1 MSAPTAPAAALERPS
16 LPMRFIYLIALIEL
30 LVDAVVIAP
39 LVISLSLKV
48 LQLQPVL
55 PAGLTKEGALATVT
69 AVGALAALVVTPM
82 FGYWSDRTRSRFGRR
97 RPWVIAGAALLV
109 PTSAVM
115 AFAGDVFTLMAG
127 WALVT
132 IAASMS
138 LAALF
143 GWIADLVPDHQRAKA
158 SGIFGAGNI
167 AGLVPALVIAAAFK
181 NDLVLAFMVMPV
193 VAAVATL
200 LIARFIPDASTAH
213 AALAPARLIGVF
225 ASLLFNPA
233 KHRQFALVWLQRF
246 LIQFGYMLFG
256 TFGLYYLMERMA
268 MDAGGATTT
277 TSMASLLTGV
287 LSMIAA
293 FAFGFIAAKRRD
305 YTPFVI
311 VAIAG
316 VAVAC
321 FLKAFTGDLGWFWVG
336 SGLSG
341 FALGCFYAVDMA
353 LVLRTI
359 PADENA
365 RFLGVFNIAKTLPQ
379 SLAPALAPAFLLI
392 GGKDPIHGGENN
404 YAALFTIAGVFA
416 LLSLLP
422 LAWTT
427 ALRRPVAQAE
437 TFAAVDAP
445 AGTAPH
451 PAAAPG
457 ESRRPSPTLTN
468 GAAR

>member
-1 MSAPTAPAAALERPS
+1 MPATTAPAAGRERTS
-16 LPMRFIYLIALIEL
+16 IPMRWIYLIALIEL

-39 LVISLSLKV
+39 LVVSLSLKV
-48 LQLQPVL
+48 LQLQPAL
-55 PAGLTKEGALATVT
+55 PTGMTKEGALAAVT
-69 AVGALAALVVTPM
+69 AVGALAALIVTPM
-82 FGYWSDRTRSRFGRR
+82 FGYWSDRTRSKHGRR
-97 RPWVIAGAALLV
+97 RIWVVAGAALLV

-167 AGLVPALVIAAAFK
+167 AGLVPALVIATAFK

-193 VAAVATL
+193 VAAVATVI
-200 LIARFIPDASTAH
+200 IARFVPDASTADS
-213 AALAPARLIGVF
+213 AVAPAKLSGVF
-225 ASLLFNPA
+225 TSLVFNPA

-256 TFGLYYLMERMA
+256 TFGLYYLMERLG
-268 MDAGGATTT
+268 MDAGRATTT
-277 TSMASLLTGV
+277 TSMGSLLTGV

-293 FAFGFIAAKRRD
+293 FAFGFIAAKRAN

-311 VAIAG
+311 VAILGIAI
-316 VAVAC
+316 AC
-321 FLKAFTGDLGWFWVG
+321 FLKAFTGEIGWFWVG
-336 SGLSG
+336 SALSG

-353 LVLRTI
+353 LVLRTV
-359 PADENA
+359 PAAENA

-379 SLAPALAPAFLLI
+379 SLAPALAPTFLLI
-392 GGKDPIHGGENN
+392 GGKDPVHGGESN
-404 YAALFTIAGVFA
+404 YAALFTVAGVFV

-427 ALRRPVAQAE
+427 ALRRPAAE
-437 TFAAVDAP
+437 TLTTAP
-445 AGTAPH
+445 ADADVAPET
-451 PAAAPG
+451 PL
-457 ESRRPSPTLTN
+457 LTN
-468 GAAR
+468 GTAR